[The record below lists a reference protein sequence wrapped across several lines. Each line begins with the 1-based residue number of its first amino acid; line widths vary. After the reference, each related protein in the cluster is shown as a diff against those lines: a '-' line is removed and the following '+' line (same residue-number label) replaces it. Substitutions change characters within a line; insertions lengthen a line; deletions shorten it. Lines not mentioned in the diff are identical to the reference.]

1 MAALK
6 NLGNGNGDGDG
17 DEELRPLSLLHNL
30 VTASEVCKYSIIYVL
45 IFSMTFWAVVFGFFM
60 LAIVRGPFSVVQP
73 YVIHWISDLARPGFC
88 FESCIRNST

>member
-17 DEELRPLSLLHNL
+17 SEEHRPISLLHIL
-30 VTASEVCKYSIIYVL
+30 VTTSEVCKYSIIYVL

-60 LAIVRGPFSVVQP
+60 LAIVRGPFSIAQP
-73 YVIHWISDLARPGFC
+73 HVIHWISDLARLRFY
-88 FESCIRNST
+88 FESCI

>member
-17 DEELRPLSLLHNL
+17 SEELRPVSLLHIL

-45 IFSMTFWAVVFGFFM
+45 IFSMTFWAVVFWFFM
-60 LAIVRGPFSVVQP
+60 LVVVRGPFSV
-73 YVIHWISDLARPGFC
+73 A
-88 FESCIRNST
+88 